1 MGPYKT
7 YTDQQLSALL
17 KEGNERA
24 YTEIYNRY
32 WQTIYAIAYNRLRN
46 MEAAQ
51 DLIHDTFAS
60 LWISREKVIIDN
72 LKSYLGVAVK
82 YRVIEYIRREKLQN
96 SYEQSRTNQFISGTN
111 TIEEVMHFKHVLD
124 LVDQEIESLPEK
136 CKLIFKYSRKEN
148 KSSKEIAEELNL
160 SQSTVENQLNKALNR
175 LRGKIKGMNSFLF
188 SIFL

>member
-17 KEGNERA
+17 KEGNEHA
-24 YTEIYNRY
+24 YTEIYNRH

-96 SYEQSRTNQFISGTN
+96 NYEQSRTNQFVLGTN

-148 KSSKEIAEELNL
+148 KSSKEIAEELKL
-160 SQSTVENQLNKALNR
+160 SKSTVENQLNKALNH
-175 LRGKIKGMNSFLF
+175 LRGKLKGMNFFFF

>member
-17 KEGNERA
+17 KEGNEHA

-96 SYEQSRTNQFISGTN
+96 NYEQSRTNQFVLGTN

-148 KSSKEIAEELNL
+148 KSSKEIAEELKL
-160 SQSTVENQLNKALNR
+160 SKSTVENQLNKALNH
-175 LRGKIKGMNSFLF
+175 LRGKLKGMNFFFF